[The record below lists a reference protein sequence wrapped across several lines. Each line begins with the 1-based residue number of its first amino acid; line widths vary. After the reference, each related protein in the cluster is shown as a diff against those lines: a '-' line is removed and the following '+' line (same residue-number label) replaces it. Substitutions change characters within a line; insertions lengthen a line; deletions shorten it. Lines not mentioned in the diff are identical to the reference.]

1 MSDCE
6 KEKVENPNISIEPLQ
21 NISLFKKYRWSIL
34 TVTVLAIA
42 SGIYV
47 MTLNHVEQELSTNE
61 DYKEELNGEEVHM
74 KIVKNNETN
83 IHSYTSFTNG
93 ISKFTS
99 DFYQKSIQGSSGN
112 VIISPLSVQGIGKT
126 TLAILNQIYVQE
138 CYEINAD
145 FQDVAEKKFLS
156 GVELVDFEDSIDT
169 AEYINQFVKRKTNNK
184 IKDLIEPHLL
194 NSNTRAILVNAVSFK
209 GMWLDEFEKPKTHKG
224 DFYNTESETVLVD
237 YMYKESQFNYAVFDS
252 LDAAAVQM
260 RYRNSN
266 FSFIILLPRTI
277 DGLSALE
284 DKIKHFNLTKIVDKM
299 QFKWIELKVPKFKIE
314 FDINLNDILKNLGM
328 TEMFTSKANFSG
340 LLESRQTN
348 EPLYVSNVIHKT
360 AIEINEQGTDAYSA
374 TASALILSGGI
385 NAIKFLADHPFFFY
399 IWDNQ
404 TKNAVFSGRVTQF
417 D

>member
-1 MSDCE
+1 
-6 KEKVENPNISIEPLQ
+6 
-21 NISLFKKYRWSIL
+21 
-34 TVTVLAIA
+34 
-42 SGIYV
+42 

-112 VIISPLSVQGIGKT
+112 VIISPLSVVSALGLVSQATGGNTFEQIKNGLHLTENQTIVADHFHKYFSKLQQGIGKT